1 MISLSSCAASSAS
14 REEVEMATMFFGQ
27 YLLAKSAINREAL
40 LDALDRQ
47 RHSNLSLPELA
58 LQQGL
63 IDRRQA
69 NSIMVQYRMSDAP
82 IEVILEES
90 GGLSQEQIQRLQNKQ
105 RSSWLRIGAA
115 LVEGGHLS
123 EEEIAANLAD
133 YRSLESAVDQEIRE
147 AMDHLPGSEAV
158 SACVE
163 LTVFHLARVTGRPVK
178 LRSVSVEADSLGAD
192 RQRFSQRIVGDGDYT
207 IAVDLPPE
215 LVAEAAQGML
225 GFEVDPGAEAE
236 PDAVCEV
243 INLIGGNAC
252 TRIEQLGQLLRPE
265 PPCWSGSGE
274 LVTSADPVVR
284 AVVVSADVEFEIRVL
299 TPGMGVK

>member
-1 MISLSSCAASSAS
+1 
-14 REEVEMATMFFGQ
+14 MATMFFGQ
-27 YLLAKSAINREAL
+27 YLLAKAVINRESL

-47 RHSNLSLPELA
+47 RRSNLSLPELA

-63 IDRRQA
+63 IDRRRA

-82 IEVILEES
+82 IEIILEQS
-90 GGLSQEQIQRLQNKQ
+90 GGLSPEQIQRLQNKQ

-123 EEEIAANLAD
+123 DEEIASHLAD
-133 YRSLESAVDQEIRE
+133 YRSLETAVDQEIRE
-147 AMDHLPGSEAV
+147 ALSHLPDSEVV

-178 LRSVSVEADSLGAD
+178 LKSVSVEADTLVPN
-192 RQRFSQRIVGDGDYT
+192 RQRFSQRIVGDGDFT
-207 IAVDLPPE
+207 IVVDLPPT
-215 LVAEAAQGML
+215 LVAEVAHGML
-225 GFEVDPGAEAE
+225 GFSVEPGAEAE

-265 PPCWSGSGE
+265 PPSWSGSGE
-274 LVTSADPVVR
+274 MVTASEPAVR
-284 AVVVSADVEFEIRVL
+284 AVVASADVEFEIWVFCA
-299 TPGMGVK
+299 GDGVI

>member
-1 MISLSSCAASSAS
+1 
-14 REEVEMATMFFGQ
+14 MATMFFGQ
-27 YLLAKSAINREAL
+27 YLLAKAAINREAL

-47 RHSNLSLPELA
+47 RRSNLSLPELA

-63 IDRRQA
+63 IDRSRA

-82 IEVILEES
+82 IEVILEQS
-90 GGLSQEQIQRLQNKQ
+90 GGLSPEQVQRLQNKQ

-123 EEEIAANLAD
+123 DEEIATHLAD
-133 YRSLESAVDQEIRE
+133 YRSLETAVDLEIRE
-147 AMDHLPGSEAV
+147 AMSGLPDSAAV

-163 LTVFHLARVTGRPVK
+163 LTVFHLARVTGHPVK
-178 LRSVSVEADSLGAD
+178 LKSVSVEADSLAAD

-207 IAVDLPPE
+207 IVVDLPPA
-215 LVAEAAQGML
+215 LVAEVARGML
-225 GFEVDPGAEAE
+225 GFAVEPGAEAE

-265 PPCWSGSGE
+265 PPSWSGSG
-274 LVTSADPVVR
+274 DPVTADGEAVR
-284 AVVVSADVEFEIRVL
+284 AGVVSGDVEFDVWVFS
-299 TPGMGVK
+299 PGTAVK

>member
-1 MISLSSCAASSAS
+1 
-14 REEVEMATMFFGQ
+14 MATMFFGQ
-27 YLLAKSAINREAL
+27 YLLAKAAINREAL
-40 LDALDRQ
+40 LGALDRQ
-47 RHSNLSLPELA
+47 RRSNLSLPELA

-63 IDRRQA
+63 IDRSRA

-82 IEVILEES
+82 IEVILEQS
-90 GGLSQEQIQRLQNKQ
+90 GGLSPEQIQRLQNKQ

-123 EEEIAANLAD
+123 DEEIAVHLAD

-147 AMDHLPGSEAV
+147 AMSDLPDSEAV

-178 LRSVSVEADSLGAD
+178 LRSVTVEAVTLAAD

-207 IAVDLPPE
+207 IVVDLPPA
-215 LVAEAAQGML
+215 LVAEVAHGML
-225 GFEVDPGAEAE
+225 GFSVEPGAEAE

-265 PPCWSGSGE
+265 PPSWSGSGE
-274 LVTSADPVVR
+274 LVTTAAAAVR
-284 AVVVSADVEFEIRVL
+284 AGVVSADVEFEIWVF
-299 TPGMGVK
+299 TPRTAVK

>member
-1 MISLSSCAASSAS
+1 
-14 REEVEMATMFFGQ
+14 MATMFFGQ
-27 YLLAKSAINREAL
+27 YLLAKAAINREAL

-47 RHSNLSLPELA
+47 RRSNFSLPELA

-63 IDRRQA
+63 IDRRQL

-90 GGLSQEQIQRLQNKQ
+90 GGLSAEQVQRLQNKQ

-123 EEEIAANLAD
+123 EEEIASNLAD
-133 YRSLESAVDQEIRE
+133 YQALESAVDQEIRE
-147 AMDHLPGSEAV
+147 AMRHLPDAEMV

-178 LRSVSVEADSLGAD
+178 LRSVSVEADVLASD

-207 IAVDLPPE
+207 IVVDLPTT
-215 LVAEAAQGML
+215 LVAEVACGML
-225 GFEVDPGAEAE
+225 GFEVEPGTETEA
-236 PDAVCEV
+236 DAVCEV

-265 PPCWSGSGE
+265 PPSWSGSGD
-274 LVTSADPVVR
+274 LVTTAEAAVR
-284 AVVVSADVEFEIRVL
+284 AVVVSADIEFEIWIFTV
-299 TPGMGVK
+299 GEGVR

>member
-1 MISLSSCAASSAS
+1 
-14 REEVEMATMFFGQ
+14 MATMFFGQ
-27 YLLAKSAINREAL
+27 YLLAKAAINREAL

-47 RHSNLSLPELA
+47 RRSNLSLPELA

-63 IDRRQA
+63 IDRSRA

-82 IEVILEES
+82 IEVILEQT
-90 GGLSQEQIQRLQNKQ
+90 GGLSPEQIQRLQNKQ

-123 EEEIAANLAD
+123 DEEIATHLAD
-133 YRSLESAVDQEIRE
+133 YRSLESAVDEEIRE
-147 AMDHLPGSEAV
+147 AMSHLPDSEAV

-178 LRSVSVEADSLGAD
+178 LRSVTVEADTLAAD

-207 IAVDLPPE
+207 IVVDLPPA
-215 LVAEAAQGML
+215 LVAEVALGML
-225 GFEVDPGAEAE
+225 GFSVEPGAEAE

-265 PPCWSGSGE
+265 PPSWSGSGE
-274 LVTSADPVVR
+274 LVTTSAAAVR
-284 AVVVSADVEFEIRVL
+284 AGVVSADIEFEIWIF
-299 TPGMGVK
+299 TPGTAVK

>member
-1 MISLSSCAASSAS
+1 
-14 REEVEMATMFFGQ
+14 MATMFFGQ
-27 YLLAKSAINREAL
+27 YLLAKAAINREAL

-47 RHSNLSLPELA
+47 RRSNLSLPELA

-63 IDRRQA
+63 IDRSRA

-82 IEVILEES
+82 IEVILEQS
-90 GGLSQEQIQRLQNKQ
+90 GGLSSEQIQRLQNKQ

-115 LVEGGHLS
+115 LVEGGYLS
-123 EEEIAANLAD
+123 DEEIATHLAD

-147 AMDHLPGSEAV
+147 AMSHLPDSEAV

-178 LRSVSVEADSLGAD
+178 LRSVTVEAVTLAAD

-207 IAVDLPPE
+207 IVVDLPPA
-215 LVAEAAQGML
+215 LVAEVSHGML
-225 GFEVDPGAEAE
+225 GFSVEPGAEAE

-265 PPCWSGSGE
+265 PPSWSGSGE
-274 LVTSADPVVR
+274 LVTTAAAAVR
-284 AVVVSADVEFEIRVL
+284 AGVVSADIEFEIWVF
-299 TPGMGVK
+299 TPGTAVK

>member
-1 MISLSSCAASSAS
+1 
-14 REEVEMATMFFGQ
+14 MATMFFGQ
-27 YLLAKSAINREAL
+27 YLLAKAAINREAL

-47 RHSNLSLPELA
+47 RRSNLSLPELA

-63 IDRRQA
+63 IDRNRA

-82 IEVILEES
+82 IEVILEQS
-90 GGLSQEQIQRLQNKQ
+90 GGLSPEQIQRLQNKQ

-123 EEEIAANLAD
+123 DEEIAVHLAD

-147 AMDHLPGSEAV
+147 SMSHLPDSEAV

-178 LRSVSVEADSLGAD
+178 LRSVTVEAVTLAAD

-207 IAVDLPPE
+207 IVVDLPPA
-215 LVAEAAQGML
+215 LVAEVAHGML
-225 GFEVDPGAEAE
+225 GFSVEPGAEAE

-265 PPCWSGSGE
+265 PPSWSGSGE
-274 LVTSADPVVR
+274 LVTTAAAAVR
-284 AVVVSADVEFEIRVL
+284 AGVVSADVEFEIWVF
-299 TPGMGVK
+299 TPGTAVK

>member
-1 MISLSSCAASSAS
+1 
-14 REEVEMATMFFGQ
+14 MATMFFGQ
-27 YLLAKSAINREAL
+27 YLLAKAAINREAL

-47 RHSNLSLPELA
+47 RRSNLSLTELA

-63 IDRRQA
+63 IDRSRA

-82 IEVILEES
+82 IEVILEQT
-90 GGLSQEQIQRLQNKQ
+90 GGLSPEQIQRLQNKQ

-123 EEEIAANLAD
+123 DEEIATHLAD
-133 YRSLESAVDQEIRE
+133 YRSLESAVDEEIRE
-147 AMDHLPGSEAV
+147 AMSHLPDSEAV

-178 LRSVSVEADSLGAD
+178 LKSVTVEAVTLAAD

-207 IAVDLPPE
+207 IVVDLPPA
-215 LVAEAAQGML
+215 LVAEVAQGML
-225 GFEVDPGAEAE
+225 GFSVEPGAEAE

-265 PPCWSGSGE
+265 PPSWSGSGE
-274 LVTSADPVVR
+274 LVTAGADAVR
-284 AVVVSADVEFEIRVL
+284 AGVVSGDVEFEIWVF
-299 TPGMGVK
+299 TPGTAVK

>member
-1 MISLSSCAASSAS
+1 
-14 REEVEMATMFFGQ
+14 MATMFFGQ
-27 YLLAKSAINREAL
+27 YLLAKAAINREAL

-47 RHSNLSLPELA
+47 RRSNLSLPELA

-63 IDRRQA
+63 IDRSRA

-82 IEVILEES
+82 IEVILEQS
-90 GGLSQEQIQRLQNKQ
+90 GGLSPEQVQRLQNKQ

-123 EEEIAANLAD
+123 DEEIATHLAD
-133 YRSLESAVDQEIRE
+133 YRSLETAVDQEIRE
-147 AMDHLPGSEAV
+147 AMSHLPDSEAV

-178 LRSVSVEADSLGAD
+178 LKSVSIEAETLAAN

-207 IAVDLPPE
+207 IVVDLPPE
-215 LVAEAAQGML
+215 LVAEVAHGML
-225 GFEVDPGAEAE
+225 GFSVEPGAEAE

-265 PPCWSGSGE
+265 PPTWSGGGE
-274 LVTSADPVVR
+274 LVTASADAVR
-284 AVVVSADVEFEIRVL
+284 AGVVSGDVEFEIWVF
-299 TPGMGVK
+299 TPGTAVK